1 MLCWVIWPELKERT
15 ARIGRRGYVVFLDRG
30 VTLVLLCFTQ
40 LICVGF
46 CLNILVCHLHFVAMP
61 GLCGAGDI
69 KIGRGSV
76 GVRACLFWCVQLSTL
91 YGKNSLLHL

>member
-1 MLCWVIWPELKERT
+1 MENSRSERLESDTEVALFFLIGSNIGFALFHTTYLCWLLFEYTCVSSSLRRY
-15 ARIGRRGYVVFLDRG
+15 ARVVWG
-30 VTLVLLCFTQ
+30 
-40 LICVGF
+40 
-46 CLNILVCHLHFVAMP
+46 
-61 GLCGAGDI
+61 GDI

>member
-30 VTLVLLCFTQ
+30 TYLCWLLCEYTCVIFT
-40 LICVGF
+40 CF
-46 CLNILVCHLHFVAMP
+46 RDCHYARVMW
-61 GLCGAGDI
+61 GRDI
-69 KIGRGSV
+69 KIGRGPV

>member
-15 ARIGRRGYVVFLDRG
+15 ARIGHRGCVVFLDRG

-46 CLNILVCHLHFVAMP
+46 CLNILVSSSLRRYARVVW
-61 GLCGAGDI
+61 GRDI
-69 KIGRGSV
+69 KIG
-76 GVRACLFWCVQLSTL
+76 
-91 YGKNSLLHL
+91 

>member
-46 CLNILVCHLHFVAMP
+46 CLNMLVCHLHFVAMP